1 MSVQADILTGGPGG
15 YVRLDASAYAYMA
28 GLGVSAGVGA
38 GAAVTK
44 SVIKKSNNSKN
55 KPHTVY
61 GLEDAEHKIQYVGR
75 TTDLV
80 ARTAAHN
87 ANPARAGLKVVI
99 FKEGLTYE
107 EARGIEQTY
116 MKYHHTINTK
126 NAMNNQINGI
136 SKRNIE
142 KAKNYLKAA
151 KGKLGYEWN
160 RVSNE
165 VLYWIEN

>member
-1 MSVQADILTGGPGG
+1 MYIQLSTHSI
-15 YVRLDASAYAYMA
+15 
-28 GLGVSAGVGA
+28 SAGIGT

-80 ARTAAHN
+80 TRTAAHN
-87 ANPARAGLKVVI
+87 ANPARTGLKVVI
-99 FKEGLTYE
+99 FAEGLTYE

-116 MKYHHTINTK
+116 MKYHHTINTF

-136 SKRNIE
+136 SKRNKE

-151 KGKLGYEWN
+151 K
-160 RVSNE
+160 
-165 VLYWIEN
+165 EN